1 MKITRSTEVRR
12 SEWRLAAM
20 LMHVPNVR
28 LLDTGLDEAKW
39 KIGLAWPGAKPIH
52 WTRSLTTLFVW
63 YVSLGVMQ
71 RLERSSRRGILLD

>member
-39 KIGLAWPGAKPIH
+39 KIGLAWRKADPLNPLIHNFIRLVRQPRSVAPTGALK
-52 WTRSLTTLFVW
+52 
-63 YVSLGVMQ
+63 
-71 RLERSSRRGILLD
+71 SSR